1 MSKRAKSRPIA
12 ASVIV
17 GTMLVAISSA
27 VLALTLDSVEVSAR
41 NITKASSAPSD
52 DRCTRS
58 CVSHVVAGFQPGEPA
73 RVVSGA
79 SAFGVELEPGG
90 LRLDF
95 SVTPPAAPVAVEVSA
110 SAGVSV
116 GASANFVGFAEIEP
130 VTGGRAFA
138 AWRDNSVTKLVE

>member
-1 MSKRAKSRPIA
+1 MSKRAKSRPVA

-17 GTMLVAISSA
+17 GTMLVAVSSA

-41 NITKASSAPSD
+41 NMTKASPAKSD

-79 SAFGVELEPGG
+79 SAFGMEFEPGG
-90 LRLDF
+90 PSLDV
-95 SVTPPAAPVAVEVSA
+95 SAAPLAARLAVEVDVST
-110 SAGVSV
+110 GVSI

-130 VTGGRAFA
+130 LTGGRAFA
-138 AWRDNSVTKLVE
+138 AWRDGSVTKLIE